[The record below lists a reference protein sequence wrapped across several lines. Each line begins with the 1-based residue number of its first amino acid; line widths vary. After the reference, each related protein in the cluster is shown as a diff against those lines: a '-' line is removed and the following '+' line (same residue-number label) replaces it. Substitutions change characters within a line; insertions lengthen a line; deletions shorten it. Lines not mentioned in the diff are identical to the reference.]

1 MFRING
7 TIKRSLLR
15 SSGFRFF
22 GWASVL
28 WLALTGLLTLAGCAS
43 APPAAKPPVAKAIT
57 IEQRINR
64 LIKSGISGVVLQN
77 MVMARCAG
85 IAPWNRPYRF
95 NGIGDCYGY
104 CRQVWNAILA
114 DGSPHRED
122 FYPHPYNLKRWLNL
136 PGGLPV
142 NDYPDPNWVYFSNPK
157 VLVKGDLLATAQGHH
172 WGADWHGGIYAGND
186 HNWDSSHL
194 NGLNGA
200 YKRPLYGGFHY
211 YYKPLHVALL
221 TPSDAGKS
229 CSGK

>member
-1 MFRING
+1 M
-7 TIKRSLLR
+7 KYSLLTSPYVR
-15 SSGFRFF
+15 WFHQAWSFN
-22 GWASVL
+22 
-28 WLALTGLLTLAGCAS
+28 LALVVLLTLTGCATT
-43 APPAAKPPVAKAIT
+43 PPANKRPAVAIT
-57 IEQRINR
+57 IQQRINR

-95 NGIGDCYGY
+95 NGINDCYGY

-114 DGSPHRED
+114 DGSPHSED
-122 FYPHPYNLKRWLNL
+122 FYPHAYNPRRWLNL

-142 NDYPDPNWVYFSNPK
+142 NDYPDPNWVYFSNAD
-157 VLVKGDLLATAQGHH
+157 VLVKGDLLATAQGHF

-200 YKRPLYGGFHY
+200 YKRPLYKGFHY
-211 YYKPLHVALL
+211 YYRPLHKALL
-221 TPSDAGKS
+221 TPPDAANHAAG
-229 CSGK
+229 SGN